1 MSTPS
6 RPSLVRHWLALAE
19 ELVGRAAPR
28 LDALNLFPVP
38 DADTGT
44 NMLATL
50 TAARTAADACPA
62 QDDVGAVLAH
72 AGAAALDSARGN
84 SGMLLAVG
92 LAGMAEPLRGRER
105 VDAFA
110 LAAAF
115 GAADRAA
122 RQALS
127 DPREGTILTVL
138 SAAARSL
145 ARSST
150 QAPDTPAVAG
160 DADPAVRLGPAVT
173 VMLADCVQAVE
184 ETESLLAP
192 LTRAHVVDAGAVG
205 LLWVFEALRAVVTG
219 TPVDEELA
227 TALHGY
233 VEGAHAAEGEPA
245 AAAEEPTE
253 GAVEVMG
260 TLALTPLAA
269 AELRRRLT
277 EVGDAVILAPV
288 GTARDGQGRVPWRVH
303 VHVPRAEDA
312 IGPLRAAG
320 DVEGL
325 AVTDLAE
332 PSHGDDAAPD
342 GCHGR

>member
-1 MSTPS
+1 MTSQT
-6 RPSLVRHWLALAE
+6 RPSPLRRWLALAE
-19 ELVGRAAPR
+19 DLVGRAAPR
-28 LDALNLFPVP
+28 LNALNLFPVP

-50 TAARTAADACPA
+50 AAARAAADACA
-62 QDDVGAVLAH
+62 DDDAGAVLAH

-84 SGMLLAVG
+84 SGTLLAVA
-92 LAGMAEPLRGRER
+92 LAGMAEPLRGRPR

-145 ARSST
+145 ARSAT
-150 QAPDTPAVAG
+150 QAPDTPAVAT

-173 VMLADCVQAVE
+173 TMMADCVRAVE
-184 ETESLLAP
+184 ETESQLAP
-192 LTRAHVVDAGAVG
+192 LTQARVVDAGAVG
-205 LLWVFEALRAVVTG
+205 LLWVLEALRAAVTG
-219 TPVDEELA
+219 TAADEELA

-233 VEGAHAAEGEPA
+233 VEGVRPGPASGGED
-245 AAAEEPTE
+245 
-253 GAVEVMG
+253 AVEVMG

-269 AELRRRLT
+269 ADLRRRLA
-277 EVGDAVILAPV
+277 EVGDSVILAPV
-288 GTARDGQGRVPWRVH
+288 GTRRDERGRVPWRVH
-303 VHVPRAEDA
+303 VHVPRAADA
-312 IGPLRAAG
+312 VELLCAAG

-325 AVTDLAE
+325 AVTELAG
-332 PSHGDDAAPD
+332 PADGPGAD

>member
-1 MSTPS
+1 MSTPP
-6 RPSLVRHWLALAE
+6 RPSLVPHWLALAE

-28 LDALNLFPVP
+28 L

-62 QDDVGAVLAH
+62 QDDAGAVLAH

-84 SGMLLAVG
+84 SGMLLAVS

-192 LTRAHVVDAGAVG
+192 LTPARVGDAGAVG
-205 LLWVFEALRAVVTG
+205 S
-219 TPVDEELA
+219 LA
-227 TALHGY
+227 TPGSHAG
-233 VEGAHAAEGEPA
+233 GA
-245 AAAEEPTE
+245 
-253 GAVEVMG
+253 
-260 TLALTPLAA
+260 
-269 AELRRRLT
+269 
-277 EVGDAVILAPV
+277 
-288 GTARDGQGRVPWRVH
+288 
-303 VHVPRAEDA
+303 
-312 IGPLRAAG
+312 
-320 DVEGL
+320 
-325 AVTDLAE
+325 
-332 PSHGDDAAPD
+332 
-342 GCHGR
+342 

>member
-1 MSTPS
+1 MTTQT
-6 RPSLVRHWLALAE
+6 RPSTVRRWLALAE
-19 ELVGRAAPR
+19 DLLGRAAPR
-28 LDALNLFPVP
+28 LNALNLFPVP

-50 TAARTAADACPA
+50 AAARAAADACPEH
-62 QDDVGAVLAH
+62 DDAGAVLAS

-84 SGMLLAVG
+84 SGTLLAVA
-92 LAGMAEPLRGRER
+92 LAGMAEPLRGRPR

-138 SAAARSL
+138 AAAARSL
-145 ARSST
+145 ARSAT
-150 QAPDTPAVAG
+150 QAPDTHAVAT

-173 VMLADCVQAVE
+173 VMLADCVRAVE
-184 ETESLLAP
+184 QTESQLAP
-192 LTRAHVVDAGAVG
+192 LTRARVVDAGAVG
-205 LLWVFEALRAVVTG
+205 LLWVLEALRATVTG
-219 TPVDEELA
+219 TAADAELA

-233 VEGAHAAEGEPA
+233 VEGVRAEAPS
-245 AAAEEPTE
+245 E
-253 GAVEVMG
+253 GGAAVEVMG

-269 AELRRRLT
+269 ADLRRRLA
-277 EVGDAVILAPV
+277 EAGDSVILAPV
-288 GTARDGQGRVPWRVH
+288 GSGRDERGRVPWRVH
-303 VHVPRAEDA
+303 VHVPRAADA
-312 IGPLRAAG
+312 VELLRSAG

-325 AVTDLAE
+325 SVTELGGPGE
-332 PSHGDDAAPD
+332 GHDAD

>member
-6 RPSLVRHWLALAE
+6 RPSLVPHWLALAE

-62 QDDVGAVLAH
+62 QDDAGAVLAH

-84 SGMLLAVG
+84 SGMLLAVS
-92 LAGMAEPLRGRER
+92 LAGMAEPLRGRAR

-173 VMLADCVQAVE
+173 LMLADCVQAVE

-205 LLWVFEALRAVVTG
+205 LLWVFEALRSVVTG

-227 TALHGY
+227 TALPGY
-233 VEGAHAAEGEPA
+233 VEGAH
-245 AAAEEPTE
+245 
-253 GAVEVMG
+253 
-260 TLALTPLAA
+260 A

>member
-62 QDDVGAVLAH
+62 QDDAGAVLAH

-84 SGMLLAVG
+84 SGMLLAVS

-205 LLWVFEALRAVVTG
+205 LLWVFEALRSVVTG

-233 VEGAHAAEGEPA
+233 VEGAHAAEAEPA
-245 AAAEEPTE
+245 AAAEAPTDRKS
-253 GAVEVMG
+253 VV
-260 TLALTPLAA
+260 
-269 AELRRRLT
+269 
-277 EVGDAVILAPV
+277 
-288 GTARDGQGRVPWRVH
+288 
-303 VHVPRAEDA
+303 
-312 IGPLRAAG
+312 
-320 DVEGL
+320 
-325 AVTDLAE
+325 
-332 PSHGDDAAPD
+332 
-342 GCHGR
+342 

>member
-84 SGMLLAVG
+84 SGMLLAVS

-160 DADPAVRLGPAVT
+160 DADPAVRLGQP
-173 VMLADCVQAVE
+173 
-184 ETESLLAP
+184 
-192 LTRAHVVDAGAVG
+192 
-205 LLWVFEALRAVVTG
+205 
-219 TPVDEELA
+219 
-227 TALHGY
+227 
-233 VEGAHAAEGEPA
+233 
-245 AAAEEPTE
+245 
-253 GAVEVMG
+253 
-260 TLALTPLAA
+260 
-269 AELRRRLT
+269 
-277 EVGDAVILAPV
+277 
-288 GTARDGQGRVPWRVH
+288 
-303 VHVPRAEDA
+303 
-312 IGPLRAAG
+312 
-320 DVEGL
+320 
-325 AVTDLAE
+325 
-332 PSHGDDAAPD
+332 
-342 GCHGR
+342 

>member
-1 MSTPS
+1 
-6 RPSLVRHWLALAE
+6 VRRWLALAE

-50 TAARTAADACPA
+50 TAARTAAEACPA
-62 QDDVGAVLAH
+62 SDAAGAVRAR

-84 SGMLLAVG
+84 SGTLLAVT
-92 LAGMAEPLRGRER
+92 LEGMAEPLRGRER

-127 DPREGTILTVL
+127 DPREGTMLTVL

-150 QAPDTPAVAG
+150 QAPDTPAVAAA
-160 DADPAVRLGPAVT
+160 ADPAVRLGPAVT
-173 VMLADCVQAVE
+173 VMLADCVRAVE

-192 LTRAHVVDAGAVG
+192 LARAHVVDAGAVG
-205 LLWVFEALRAVVTG
+205 LLWVFEALRAVVTD

-227 TALHGY
+227 SALHGY
-233 VEGAHAAEGEPA
+233 VEGVHAAGGEA
-245 AAAEEPTE
+245 AATVGASAE

-260 TLALTPLAA
+260 TVPLTPLAA

-277 EVGDAVILAPV
+277 AAGDSVILAPV
-288 GTARDGQGRVPWRVH
+288 GSVRDEQGRVPWRVH

-312 IGPLRAAG
+312 VGPLRAAG

-325 AVTDLAE
+325 VVTDLAG

>member
-62 QDDVGAVLAH
+62 QDDAGAVLAH

-84 SGMLLAVG
+84 SGMLLAVS

-227 TALHGY
+227 TALPGY

-245 AAAEEPTE
+245 AEAE
-253 GAVEVMG
+253 A
-260 TLALTPLAA
+260 
-269 AELRRRLT
+269 RLT
-277 EVGDAVILAPV
+277 A
-288 GTARDGQGRVPWRVH
+288 
-303 VHVPRAEDA
+303 
-312 IGPLRAAG
+312 
-320 DVEGL
+320 
-325 AVTDLAE
+325 
-332 PSHGDDAAPD
+332 
-342 GCHGR
+342 